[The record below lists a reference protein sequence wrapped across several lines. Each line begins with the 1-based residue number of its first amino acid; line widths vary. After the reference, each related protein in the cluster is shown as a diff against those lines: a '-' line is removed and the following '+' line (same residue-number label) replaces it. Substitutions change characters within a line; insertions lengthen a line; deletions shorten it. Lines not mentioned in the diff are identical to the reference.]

1 MDRMARWIAILLKA
15 AKAINAITATL
26 CILSIAIGLLVA
38 LYFQSLIWKGPDHV
52 TVPPEVRAAPL
63 AIGPAAV
70 DDRLKPPVNVR
81 VSVIHP
87 VVDEFL
93 KLQDILGY
101 LQADTANGL
110 ARFPEG
116 VDILGGKD
124 LALFDRKDGGT
135 QGTALVPT

>member
-1 MDRMARWIAILLKA
+1 MDRMARWIAILLRA

-38 LYFQSLIWKGPDHV
+38 LLPIPNMEGSPDHV

-70 DDRLKPPVNVR
+70 DDRLKPPVYVR

-87 VVDEFL
+87 VVDEFFQASGHSL
-93 KLQDILGY
+93 DTSKQILQM
-101 LQADTANGL
+101 A
-110 ARFPEG
+110 
-116 VDILGGKD
+116 
-124 LALFDRKDGGT
+124 
-135 QGTALVPT
+135 